1 MTTYRVYYEVTS
13 AAHIDI
19 EANSLEEAILISET
33 MDNPRFVVT
42 DPTWSFDPYTYEHEY
57 YEEDKSE

>member
-1 MTTYRVYYEVTS
+1 MTTYRVYYEVIQ

-19 EANSLEEAILISET
+19 DANSLEEAILLSET

-42 DPTWSFDPYTYEHEY
+42 DPTWSFDPYTYEHASH
-57 YEEDKSE
+57 EEVKHE